1 MAETIIFHRHSLI
14 VRVTHWINVVAL
26 TIMLMSG
33 FQIFNAHRALYWGP
47 KGADADHHW
56 FALPHGF
63 PAWATVPSWQDLAT
77 GRTWHFAFAWIFVI
91 NGLIYLLFGLV
102 SGHFWRDFRPSSAQL
117 RGIGHSIWDH
127 LRLKFPKGEEA
138 RTYNVLQKIAYIGIV
153 VALPFMLATGLTMS
167 PGVDAAAPW
176 LLDLFGGRQS
186 ARSIH
191 FILAWAII
199 AFVIIH
205 LIAILAAGPINEI
218 RSMITGRYAIEPD
231 KETQP

>member
-1 MAETIIFHRHSLI
+1 M
-14 VRVTHWINVVAL
+14 
-26 TIMLMSG
+26 
-33 FQIFNAHRALYWGP
+33 
-47 KGADADHHW
+47 
-56 FALPHGF
+56 
-63 PAWATVPSWQDLAT
+63 
-77 GRTWHFAFAWIFVI
+77 I